1 MYNQKIKQMLQC
13 LVIYCVM
20 VALVVGC
27 LLPVQSHAF
36 GRGAQGPDVYAVQ
49 GMMKSLGYYAG
60 VIDGKFGVQSMQG
73 VKLFQRQYGLPVTGA
88 VDSRTLESIL
98 WAYAELK
105 IPKDNSQTIPTP
117 TNPPATSTLNSDEL
131 LLLKLV
137 NQERTSR
144 KLASLTA
151 DAPLSKVAEVKSQD
165 MADNQYFSHQSPTYG
180 SPFEMMKQFG
190 IVYQTAGENIACNQT
205 VEAAHKALM
214 ESTGHRENILSTQ
227 FTHIG
232 IGIVNGGPCGKMLT
246 QQFIGK

>member
-1 MYNQKIKQMLQC
+1 MYNKKVKQMLQHC
-13 LVIYCVM
+13 VIYCLVM
-20 VALVVGC
+20 TLSIGC
-27 LLPVQSHAF
+27 FLPVQSNAF
-36 GRGAQGPDVYAVQ
+36 GSGARGPDVYAVQ

-60 VIDGKFGVQSMQG
+60 NIDGKFGLQSVQG
-73 VKLFQRQYGLPVTGA
+73 VKLFQRKYGLSITGA

-105 IPKDNSQTIPTP
+105 IPKDISQTVPS
-117 TNPPATSTLNSDEL
+117 NPSKSSTLNSDEL
-131 LLLKLV
+131 LLLQLV

-144 KLASLTA
+144 KLSVLTA

-165 MADNQYFSHQSPTYG
+165 MVNNQYFSHQSPTYG

-232 IGIVNGGPCGKMLT
+232 IGIVNGGQCGKMLT

>member
-1 MYNQKIKQMLQC
+1 MYNYKLYPWLQRC
-13 LVIYCVM
+13 IIYCV
-20 VALVVGC
+20 VVTLVVVS
-27 LLPVQSHAF
+27 LIPVQSNAF
-36 GRGAQGPDVYAVQ
+36 GRGARGPDVFAVQ
-49 GMMKSLGYYAG
+49 GMMKSLGFYAG
-60 VIDGKFGVQSMQG
+60 SIDGVYGAHSEQG
-73 VKLFQRQYGLPVTGA
+73 VKAFQRQYGLPITGA
-88 VDSRTLESIL
+88 VDSKTLESIL
-98 WAYAELK
+98 WAYAQLK
-105 IPKDNSQTIPTP
+105 ITKGNIEPVPTKPP
-117 TNPPATSTLNSDEL
+117 TSAELNADEL

-144 KLASLTA
+144 KLAPLAA
-151 DAPLSKVAEVKSQD
+151 DTSLSKVAEAKSQD

-190 IVYQTAGENIACNQT
+190 ITYRTAGENIACNQT

-232 IGIVNGGPCGKMLT
+232 IGIVNGGQCGKMLT

>member
-1 MYNQKIKQMLQC
+1 
-13 LVIYCVM
+13 M
-20 VALVVGC
+20 VAIATTC
-27 LLPVQSHAF
+27 LLPVQSDAF
-36 GRGAQGPDVYAVQ
+36 GKGAQGPDVYAVQ
-49 GMMKSLGYYAG
+49 GMMKSLGFYAG
-60 VIDGKFGVQSMQG
+60 HIDGIFGLESVQG
-73 VKLFQRQYGLPVTGA
+73 VKLFQQKYGLPITGA
-88 VDSRTLESIL
+88 VDAKTLQSIL
-98 WAYAELK
+98 WAYAELRV
-105 IPKDNSQTIPTP
+105 PKEGPQVPAPKAPTP
-117 TNPPATSTLNSDEL
+117 SALNTDEL

-144 KLASLTA
+144 KLAALNIEL
-151 DAPLSKVAEVKSQD
+151 PLSKVAEVKSQD
-165 MADNQYFSHQSPTYG
+165 MANNEYFSHQSPTYG